1 MNLLLFLLYALGFS
15 YALFGIIGS
24 LQKKQRALESL
35 FWAAAAALVN
45 TTLLAT
51 AMAMLGIYR
60 FWLLLAIQYGE
71 VLIAAFIAARKKV
84 LYAPR
89 AFWARLRSYEFR
101 ILPAIILAVAFALY
115 ALFPANYM
123 LSGRDQGVYIVHGVH
138 IAQEGAFAYDSDE
151 FLNENWDRYKDI
163 IGLGSTGI
171 YSDQAHAQ
179 NIPEYNR
186 YLFGDSFSDPQP
198 GDLTPQFMPGY
209 PAILAVAYDA
219 GGLSALFRVN
229 SVLAVFALL
238 AFYYLIRRFFSSKAA
253 CLALLFLALCPAQ
266 IWTARITLTE
276 ILAQFL
282 FLAACYLISAGWEQE
297 RRLLSLLGGAL
308 LGFSLLV
315 RIDVYIYGLGL
326 LVCAAY
332 LAVWNRPKFSYLL
345 PAVGSYVFLGIGT
358 AFWALC
364 NVRPYFVDLFRTGSL
379 RLILT
384 ANVLLLAFTLLCS
397 LLGRLL
403 NRKRPLKD
411 WMSAIFASR
420 SGAICIAAF
429 FLLAAAYLYFIR
441 PQAPLAEPIL
451 DPTSPLWNTQKQIF
465 RSRSLIEFSWYTSIT
480 AVLLSIYGLYR
491 YLRNYR
497 EKTSTLLILFALCI
511 SNLMVY
517 LYDPAI
523 STDHIWASRRWV
535 TVCFPYIF
543 LLAAYGI
550 CEIRLPKIKEF
561 WNRAV
566 QGICALAI
574 SAFLIYQSQPFL
586 FFRPLHGIAQQ
597 YERFADALED
607 DELYFTNASEYH
619 STLRFVYGKN
629 VHKLNYYAADRIPAF
644 LDRNGSL
651 YYIAGN
657 SFPSPYTILDP
668 FDADIEFIESYTIS
682 SMDLEWARAAYPR
695 QHQEIDWRA
704 DLYRVSKKKNPL
716 VTELP
721 LAMFSSNG
729 RLESESSES
738 FIADGS
744 GATLLFGPYIP
755 LKAGNYTVE
764 FSFRLPPGVTHTELA
779 TVDFLAAGEEQQ
791 FQNSMKL
798 YAADF
803 VDGECTLSLSM
814 ALSEDVENLELRV
827 FPSPDVPLEITGIT
841 LRK

>member
-1 MNLLLFLLYALGFS
+1 MKLFLFLLYALGFS
-15 YALFGIIGS
+15 YALFGIVDS
-24 LQKKQRALESL
+24 LQKKQRAFESL
-35 FWAAAAALVN
+35 FWAATAALVN

-51 AMAMLGIYR
+51 VLAMLGIYH

-71 VLIAAFIAARKKV
+71 VLVIALVAARKKV
-84 LYAPR
+84 LFAPK
-89 AFWARLRSYEFR
+89 AFLLRLKSYDFR
-101 ILPAIILAVAFALY
+101 VLPAIILVVAFALY

-123 LSGRDQGVYIVHGVH
+123 LSGRDQGVYIIHGVH
-138 IAQEGAFAYDSDE
+138 IAQTGSFAYDSDE
-151 FLNENWDRYKDI
+151 FLNENWDLYKDI
-163 IGLGSTGI
+163 IGLGSPGV
-171 YSDQAHAQ
+171 YSDLAHKHDVPQ
-179 NIPEYNR
+179 YTH
-186 YLFGDSFSDPQP
+186 YLFGEAFSDPQP

-229 SVLAVFALL
+229 SVLAIFALL

-282 FLAACYLISAGWEQE
+282 FLAACYFISAGWEQE
-297 RRLLSLLGGAL
+297 QRWLSLLGGAL

-332 LAVWNRPKFSYLL
+332 LAIWNRPKFSYLL
-345 PAVGSYVFLGIGT
+345 PAVSAYVLLGIGT

-364 NVRPYFVDLFRTGSL
+364 NVRPYFVDLFRLGSL

-384 ANVLLLAFTLLCS
+384 ANILLLALTLLCA
-397 LLGRLL
+397 LLGKIL
-403 NRKRPLKD
+403 NGKRPLKD
-411 WMSAIFASR
+411 WMSAVFASR
-420 SGAICIAAF
+420 SGAICIAGF

-441 PQAPLAEPIL
+441 PQTPLAEPIL

-480 AVLLSIYGLYR
+480 AILLSIYGLYR
-491 YLRNYR
+491 YLRNHR
-497 EKTSTLLILFALCI
+497 EKTSTLLVFFALCI

-523 STDHIWASRRWV
+523 STDHIWASRRWI

-550 CEIRLPKIKEF
+550 CEIRFTKLRVF
-561 WNRAV
+561 WNRALQSV
-566 QGICALAI
+566 CALI
-574 SAFLIYQSQPFL
+574 VSVFLIYQSQPFL
-586 FFRPLHGIAQQ
+586 FFRPLLGIAQQ
-597 YERFADALED
+597 YDHFADALKD
-607 DELYFTNASEYH
+607 DELYFTNASEYQ
-619 STLRFVYGKN
+619 STLRFIYGKN
-629 VHKLNYYAADRIPAF
+629 VHKLNYYSVDRILTF
-644 LDRNGSL
+644 LYENGSIN
-651 YYIAGN
+651 YIAGN
-657 SFPSPYTILDP
+657 SFPSPYSILDP
-668 FDADIEFIESYTIS
+668 FEADIEFIESYTIS
-682 SMDLEWARAAYPR
+682 STDLEWARAAYPR
-695 QHQEIDWRA
+695 QLQETNWRA
-704 DLYRVSKKKNPL
+704 DLYRISKKENPL
-716 VTELP
+716 VADLP

-729 RLESESSES
+729 RLESESGES

-755 LKAGNYTVE
+755 LKAGNYIVE
-764 FSFRLPPGVTHTELA
+764 FSFRIPSGITHTELA
-779 TVDFLAAGEEQQ
+779 TVDFLATGEEQQ

-798 YAADF
+798 YASDF
-803 VDGECTLSLSM
+803 VNGEYTLSLPM
-814 ALSEDVENLELRV
+814 VLSEDVENLELRV